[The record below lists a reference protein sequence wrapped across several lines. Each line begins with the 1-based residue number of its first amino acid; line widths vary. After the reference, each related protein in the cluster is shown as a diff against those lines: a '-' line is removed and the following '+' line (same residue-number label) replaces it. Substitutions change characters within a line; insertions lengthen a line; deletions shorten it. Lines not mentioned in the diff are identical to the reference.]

1 VRDAWII
8 SVGTELTLGQTI
20 GTNAAWLADRLAAIG
35 IRATRHVTV
44 SDDLEPIREVLLQAA
59 GQTQLILVTGG
70 LGATRDD
77 VTRAAVSDA
86 AGDPLVMHP
95 PSVERMRAY
104 FSRRNR
110 AIPESNQV
118 QAQIPRTAR
127 AIENTCGTATGFA
140 VRLRGTQCYA
150 LPGVPEEMQAMFERD
165 VATELRAAAA
175 GRVIRSRRLNCI
187 GLPES
192 ELGARIGD
200 LMARGRN
207 PEVGTTADHG
217 IIGVRINAVGDAES
231 EAVERL
237 DQAEAEVRL
246 RLGDAVFSTGDV
258 TLAQVVGGLL
268 RNRKAMVST
277 AESCTGGLVGEWLT
291 DVAGSSD
298 YYLGG
303 VVAYS
308 NDAKSRCLGVPSK
321 LIRKHGA
328 VSDAVA
334 RSMAR
339 GAQDAF
345 GSEYALAVT
354 GIAGP
359 GGGTAEK
366 PVGLVYLGLATPTD
380 VRMSEHFLGADASRA
395 AIRTRSA
402 RLALDLLRRE
412 LLRADR

>member
-1 VRDAWII
+1 
-8 SVGTELTLGQTI
+8 
-20 GTNAAWLADRLAAIG
+20 
-35 IRATRHVTV
+35 
-44 SDDLEPIREVLLQAA
+44 
-59 GQTQLILVTGG
+59 
-70 LGATRDD
+70 
-77 VTRAAVSDA
+77 
-86 AGDPLVMHP
+86 
-95 PSVERMRAY
+95 
-104 FSRRNR
+104 
-110 AIPESNQV
+110 
-118 QAQIPRTAR
+118 
-127 AIENTCGTATGFA
+127 
-140 VRLRGTQCYA
+140 
-150 LPGVPEEMQAMFERD
+150 
-165 VATELRAAAA
+165 
-175 GRVIRSRRLNCI
+175 
-187 GLPES
+187 
-192 ELGARIGD
+192 
-200 LMARGRN
+200 
-207 PEVGTTADHG
+207 
-217 IIGVRINAVGDAES
+217 
-231 EAVERL
+231 
-237 DQAEAEVRL
+237 
-246 RLGDAVFSTGDV
+246 V